1 MVLAQSKFTQNQNL
15 LAVCVDSE
23 IKKSLKVKRI
33 EAAPDYHNALKET
46 SFQIRTCMKSLCDI
60 QGKPNE
66 VVEII
71 AGKWINLELGEGLPF
86 YGKVNMLMRKPPMV
100 FDIKYDNPPSQTII
114 MYGSFDQSEPTMKNK

>member
-1 MVLAQSKFTQNQNL
+1 MPSLSGSPLNKAESPVFKHTSSESTFIPTSKLQSKFTQNQNL

-60 QGKPNE
+60 
-66 VVEII
+66 
-71 AGKWINLELGEGLPF
+71 
-86 YGKVNMLMRKPPMV
+86 
-100 FDIKYDNPPSQTII
+100 
-114 MYGSFDQSEPTMKNK
+114 